1 MSIKNL
7 TVDNHIIAS
16 IIDASFK
23 TKVKLFAPDVNN
35 HRYQYFFLPS
45 DTINES
51 ITQYPLDT
59 YGILNKTKLLMRE
72 PITGDQISYIQNE
85 AKFDHIDESKELS
98 VKTTNKKIFYFY
110 EIKNTPHKYQNSIFT
125 NLKSK
130 NINIIFPNSETIH
143 VISDD
148 ISNLKK
154 YIKKLSNK
162 IANVSLITEITI
174 PKEMSIN
181 ENGEIINYININND
195 TYLGMTYQ
203 ISQIFKI
210 LFKDIRSNIK
220 ASQNDNNYI
229 NKIFF
234 VFYNFI
240 PNFITPFLFKFLLRL
255 NKSNKFSNQVL
266 EIDNFYNFENYFFYT
281 PIDDEFSKMRLI
293 KGKFIP
299 KITIKEKNK
308 DIKDLFSSEI
318 NIICSSNLNI
328 KTKNNVIYL
337 KTPLNKNQSG
347 YIISQSSFEYL
358 NLEKYYYEVSSSGL
372 ILMVDLNDNINKKI
386 ESSSSKSK
394 YSDPK
399 QVSLDSFDTNNF
411 KPSLPKL
418 PKLKFN
424 FNWPLKPKKQ

>member
-1 MSIKNL
+1 MIFKNL
-7 TVDNHIIAS
+7 NVDNYVMAS

-23 TKVKLFAPDVNN
+23 IKVKLIVTDSNTQEN
-35 HRYQYFFLPS
+35 QYFFLP
-45 DTINES
+45 TGMVKENIA
-51 ITQYPLDT
+51 QYPLDT
-59 YGILNKTKLLMRE
+59 FGILNKTKLLMRE
-72 PITGDQISYIQNE
+72 PITGDQISYIHNKAQFENV
-85 AKFDHIDESKELS
+85 DESNGINI
-98 VKTTNKKIFYFY
+98 TTTTSKSFYFY

-143 VISDD
+143 VISDE

-154 YIKKLSNK
+154 YVKKISNK
-162 IANVSLITEITI
+162 IANISSITEIII

-181 ENGEIINYININND
+181 ENGKIINYININNN

-203 ISQIFKI
+203 ISQILKI
-210 LFKDIRSNIK
+210 LFKDIKSNIK

-240 PNFITPFLFKFLLRL
+240 PNFITPLLFKFLLRL

-266 EIDNFYNFENYFFYT
+266 EIDNFYNFENYFFNT
-281 PIDDEFSKMRLI
+281 PIDEEFSKMRLS

-337 KTPLNKNQSG
+337 KTSLNKNQSG

-358 NLEKYYYEVSSSGL
+358 NLEKCYYEVSSSGL
-372 ILMVDLNDNINKKI
+372 ILMVDLNDNINKRS

-394 YSDPK
+394 YYDLK
-399 QVSLDSFDTNNF
+399 QESLDSFDTNNF

-424 FNWPLKPKKQ
+424 FNWPLKSKKQ